1 LSDLKD
7 FFQRRVDGF
16 AAEWAATKKRINVVS
31 ALRLVSILLILP
43 LIYFY
48 ATTANSIWLI
58 LSFIMIAAFIALVT
72 WHQNLFEK
80 KVFLENI
87 KVLNEEEINA
97 LQQKFEHFPSGQ
109 EFVKPSHNYAY
120 DLDIFGDNSIFQYL
134 NRTCTASGKIRL
146 SQILSTPLKDKN
158 EILERQNML
167 QELDKKID
175 FRQEFQA
182 TGMSVSEDPKE
193 NQQLFKWFQEP
204 PQFLNKGYLNILRFL
219 LPAILFIC
227 IILAFFNTRF
237 GSIAILLS
245 IFNLIFVGLFT
256 GKINLIH
263 SRISTKNGV
272 LNKYLQLLKIIQK
285 EKFQHPQLAQM
296 QSTGQESMDA
306 IQQFSKIVNRF
317 DQRLNLLVGILLNM
331 LILNDIQS
339 VIAIERWKAKHQT
352 NIEQWLSV
360 IFEIDALN
368 SLANFSF
375 CHPHFIYPEIN
386 NDLKQI
392 DAYGIGHPLIPP
404 DICILNNLSLGDKEK
419 MIILTG
425 ANMSGKSTFLR
436 TLGINTVL
444 ALIGAPVYAEK
455 FSTPIL
461 EIMTSMRLT
470 DSLKERASYFYAELK
485 RLQSI
490 VRSLESGTQLFIILD
505 EILKGTNSEDKLS
518 GSIALI
524 KRFTNYNCLGI
535 IATHDLELG
544 KLEGQYPN
552 KISNHCF
559 ESIIEEKKLSFDY
572 TLKAGIAQNKN
583 ATFLMETMEII

>member
-1 LSDLKD
+1 MSDLKD
-7 FFQRRVDGF
+7 FFQQRVDDF
-16 AAEWAATKKRINVVS
+16 STEWTTTKQRINVVS
-31 ALRLVSILLILP
+31 ALRLVSILLVLP

-58 LSFIMIAAFIALVT
+58 LAFVMIVVFIALVT

-87 KVLNEEEINA
+87 KTLNEEEINA
-97 LQQKFEHFPSGQ
+97 LNQEFEHFPSGQ
-109 EFVKPSHNYAY
+109 EFVTPSHNYTY

-146 SQILSTPLKDKN
+146 SEILSTPLKEKK
-158 EILERQNML
+158 EIIDRQKML
-167 QELDKKID
+167 QELDKKIT

-182 TGMSVSEDPKE
+182 TGMNVLEDPKE

-219 LPAILFIC
+219 FPAILLIFIV
-227 IILAFFNTRF
+227 LTFFNGRF
-237 GSIAILLS
+237 GSAAVAMS
-245 IFNLIFVGLFT
+245 IFNLLFVGLFT
-256 GKINLIH
+256 SQINRIH
-263 SRISTKNGV
+263 NRISTKNGV

-285 EKFQHPQLAQM
+285 EDFQHPKLQQM
-296 QSTGQESMDA
+296 QSTGQESMNA

-317 DQRLNLLVGILLNM
+317 DQRLNLLVGIILNM

-339 VIAIERWKAKHQT
+339 VIAIERWKDKHQK

-360 IFEIDALN
+360 IFEMDALN

-375 CHPHFIYPEIN
+375 CHPHFIYPEIDN
-386 NDLKQI
+386 NQKQVES
-392 DAYGIGHPLIPP
+392 YGIGHPLIPP
-404 DICILNNLSLGDKEK
+404 NVCVLNNLTLGDNEK

-436 TLGINTVL
+436 TLGVNTVL
-444 ALIGAPVYAEK
+444 ALIGSPVYAEK